1 MRTYQDSPPQK
12 TRRDM
17 DDWIE
22 KNLARLTDEDYVH
35 AIKNYVG
42 RDLLLPE
49 GMPDE
54 APRDTADFKRWKAW
68 AEFLDVCAPR
78 AAEAARAT
86 TAYFERAGT
95 KNPSR
100 QVIALVFRYE
110 LGFIRKWI
118 FP

>member
-1 MRTYQDSPPQK
+1 MKTYDSYPPQK

-35 AIKNYVG
+35 AIKNHVG

-49 GMPDE
+49 GMPEE
-54 APRDTADFKRWKAW
+54 APRDTTDFKRWKAW

-100 QVIALVFRYE
+100 LSIAPVFRYE
-110 LGFIRKWI
+110 LGFIRK
-118 FP
+118 